1 MSPAVVSPS
10 DQRKALKA
18 VLKTLAPDFLTLPE
32 RLLTMF
38 PPRPPAFERTRESF
52 PSDSGLTFDPVAT
65 AETAADLT
73 LAGLFNAQRAARLVE
88 YHARNSQNP
97 TLLAEV
103 IDATLTA
110 TRPARLDSKS
120 SSDSL
125 TGVVQRAVYA
135 RAVEALLT
143 LAANPK
149 ASFEVRAIV
158 YAKLD
163 RIRQQ
168 TDTSSATDMYLRHR
182 IEQFQKEP
190 EKFVPAAPVEAPPGM
205 PIGNEED

>member
-32 RLLTMF
+32 RLLKLF

-52 PSDSGLTFDPVAT
+52 PSDSGLTFDPVAA
-65 AETAADLT
+65 AESAADLT

-88 YHARNSQNP
+88 YHARNSQSP
-97 TLLAEV
+97 TLLADV

-110 TRPARLDSKS
+110 TRPARLESKS
-120 SSDSL
+120 SADSL

-168 TDTSSATDMYLRHR
+168 TDASSATDTYLRHR

-205 PIGNEED
+205 PIGDEED